1 VLSTET
7 GIVDAHGLMENLE
20 SEIVGD
26 LEDTDI
32 DGQGSLVLGT
42 KVVRLDPYYGG
53 SSKFMRSL
61 NAE

>member
-1 VLSTET
+1 LSTET

-26 LEDTDI
+26 LEDTDRE
-32 DGQGSLVLGT
+32 GQGSLVLGT
-42 KVVRLDPYYGG
+42 KVVRLDPYYGD

>member
-1 VLSTET
+1 LSTET

-32 DGQGSLVLGT
+32 DGQGNLVLGT
-42 KVVRLDPYYGG
+42 KVVRLDPYYGD

-61 NAE
+61 IAE